1 MAPGVFAF
9 MNSMKGISR
18 YFMSYASV
26 GQGVLNFHIS
36 TSHSLIVNIEIFGG
50 SQEVFDKKIIY
61 KKSEFDISLT
71 KGRC

>member
-1 MAPGVFAF
+1 
-9 MNSMKGISR
+9 
-18 YFMSYASV
+18 MSYASV

-61 KKSEFDISLT
+61 KRSEFDISLT